1 LTAVVR
7 DAGIGG
13 NAGAVEEVAVDVV
26 VDGMA
31 ADPVAVEDGRVA
43 MTSAD

>member
-1 LTAVVR
+1 M
-7 DAGIGG
+7 GG

-31 ADPVAVEDGRVA
+31 VEVGRVA